1 MAADRESVPPER
13 ETLATAVG
21 LYALGEYT
29 LGQAAEHAG
38 VSRFAMRDTLTDLG
52 FEVHLGGPR
61 DVDDAKAELDALSDL
76 E

>member
-13 ETLATAVG
+13 ENLATAVG

-38 VSRFAMRDTLTDLG
+38 VSRFTMRDTLAELG
-52 FEVHLGGPR
+52 FEARLGGPR